1 MFYVVKNLKNRQN
14 LPRFCSYDVV
24 NLYTCYNIFMKKIV
38 AANWKMHK
46 TYEEVISYI
55 KAFLEKDIDFE
66 KKDVLIYPPCL
77 YVCEVSKLLEKSN
90 IKVGAQ
96 NVYHEKKGAF
106 TGEIS
111 PLMVRSCGAE
121 YVLIGHSERR
131 HIFKESD
138 ELIRKKVISALEE
151 GLKVMLCVGET
162 LEERESNLT
171 YKVVESQLKLSLV
184 GLENQFGSIEIAYEP
199 VWAIGTGKS
208 ANKEDASS
216 VHTFIKD
223 TLKNIA
229 KKDTDIRVLYGGSV
243 NSQNAKD
250 FLQSPNVDGLLVGGA
265 SLDPNTFFEIVNA
278 I

>member
-1 MFYVVKNLKNRQN
+1 
-14 LPRFCSYDVV
+14 
-24 NLYTCYNIFMKKIV
+24 MKKIV

-96 NVYHEKKGAF
+96 NVYYEKKGAF

-111 PLMVRSCGAE
+111 PVMVKSCKAH

-131 HIFKESD
+131 HILKESD
-138 ELIRKKVISALEE
+138 ELIRKKVISSLEE

-162 LEERESNLT
+162 LEERESQLT
-171 YKVVESQLKLSLV
+171 FNVIESQLKLALA
-184 GLENQFGSIEIAYEP
+184 GLEEWFENIEIAYEP

-208 ANKEDASS
+208 ANPEDASKIHS
-216 VHTFIKD
+216 FIKD
-223 TLKNIA
+223 ILKDIA

-243 NSQNAKD
+243 NSQNAKE
-250 FLQSPNVDGLLVGGA
+250 FLKAPNVDGLLVGGA
-265 SLDPNTFFEIVNA
+265 SLDPNTFLEIINA
-278 I
+278 C

>member
-1 MFYVVKNLKNRQN
+1 
-14 LPRFCSYDVV
+14 
-24 NLYTCYNIFMKKIV
+24 MKKII

-46 TYEEVISYI
+46 TYEEAISYI
-55 KAFLEKDIDFE
+55 NELLKKTIDFE
-66 KKDVLIYPPCL
+66 RKDVLIYPPFL

-96 NVYHEKKGAF
+96 NVYYEKKGAF

-111 PLMVRSCGAE
+111 PVMVKSCKAE

-162 LEERESNLT
+162 LEERESQLT
-171 YKVVESQLKLSLV
+171 FRVIESQLKLALA
-184 GLENQFGSIEIAYEP
+184 GLEEWFSSIEIAYEP

-208 ANKEDASS
+208 ANPEDASKIHS
-216 VHTFIKD
+216 FIKD
-223 TLKNIA
+223 ILKDMA

-243 NSQNAKD
+243 NQQNAKE
-250 FLQSPNVDGLLVGGA
+250 FLKAPNVDGLLVGGA
-265 SLDPNTFFEIVNA
+265 SLDPNTFLEIINA
-278 I
+278 C